1 MKSQQEINDDL
12 ASIRNIMEKSSKFI
26 SLSGLSGIL
35 AGIYALIGAAT
46 VLFISMNMPDPGD
59 GFKNDYHIIRKGP
72 GLITQL
78 GIIAA
83 LVLVASITTGL
94 VMSARKA
101 KKHGTTLWGNPAT
114 YRVII
119 NLAIPL
125 FTGGI
130 VILTQLAF
138 GNYEFVAPGCL
149 VFYGLALIAASP
161 NLYEEVRYLGYSEI
175 ALGIVC
181 GFLPGYGLFFWA
193 AGFGIFHIF
202 YGALMFRKYDR

>member
-1 MKSQQEINDDL
+1 MMKSQQEIQDDL
-12 ASIRNIMEKSSKFI
+12 ASIRNILEKSSKFI

-46 VLFISMNMPDPGD
+46 ALYFSYNMAIPNYRYGS
-59 GFKNDYHIIRKGP
+59 DYHIIRKAP
-72 GLITQL
+72 DLLWPLATIALVVLAASLITGLIL
-78 GIIAA
+78 
-83 LVLVASITTGL
+83 SNK
-94 VMSARKA
+94 KA
-101 KKHGTTLWGNPAT
+101 KRHNTTLWTPAT

-125 FTGGI
+125 ITGGL
-130 VILTQLAF
+130 VIITQIAY

-149 VFYGLALIAASP
+149 IFYGLALIAASP

-175 ALGIVC
+175 ILGILC
-181 GFLPGYGLFFWA
+181 GFLSGYGLFFWA
-193 AGFGIFHIF
+193 TGFGIFHIF

>member
-1 MKSQQEINDDL
+1 MKSQQEIHDDL

-35 AGIYALIGAAT
+35 AGVYALLGAAAA
-46 VLFISMNMPDPGD
+46 LYFSMQRSPA
-59 GFKNDYHIIRKGP
+59 
-72 GLITQL
+72 LITQL
-78 GIIAA
+78 LIVAI
-83 LVLVASITTGL
+83 LVLAASLITGL
-94 VMSARKA
+94 TMSGRKA
-101 KKHGTTLWGNPAT
+101 RKHGTTLWTPAT

-125 FTGGI
+125 VTGGL
-130 VILTQLAF
+130 VIITQIIY

-149 VFYGLALIAASP
+149 IFYGLALIAASP

-175 ALGIVC
+175 ILGVIC
-181 GFLPGYGLFFWA
+181 GFLAGYGLFFWA
-193 AGFGIFHIF
+193 TGFGIFHIF

>member
-1 MKSQQEINDDL
+1 MKSQQEIHNDL

-35 AGIYALIGAAT
+35 AGVYALIGAAA
-46 VLFISMNMPDPGD
+46 VLYISMNYRGAFDS
-59 GFKNDYHIIRKGP
+59 FNYDYHVIRKAP
-72 GLITQL
+72 GLLTQL
-78 GIIAA
+78 AIIGA
-83 LVLVASITTGL
+83 VVFVASITTGL

-101 KKHGTTLWGNPAT
+101 KKHGTTLWNPAT
-114 YRVII
+114 YRVIV
-119 NLAIPL
+119 NLSIPL
-125 FTGGI
+125 ATGGI
-130 VILTQLAF
+130 VILTQLWF

-175 ALGIVC
+175 ALGIIC

-193 AGFGIFHIF
+193 TGFGIFHIF
-202 YGALMFRKYDR
+202 YGALMFRKYDLG